1 MSVYST
7 QPLELQGVA
16 TYPLAERKSKVSS
29 ADFARPLAKDP
40 LFSQFWDA
48 LPNIL
53 AAAEI
58 KELVGRLHA
67 ARESGKP
74 ILWGMG
80 GHVIKVGLAPV
91 LIDLMRHGWI
101 QGLAMNGSA
110 AIHDFEIALSGS
122 TSEEVETELRS
133 GHFGMA
139 EETGA
144 GLNRAFQE
152 GAAAELGAGE
162 SIGCW
167 LAARTP
173 PFGHLSLLHSA
184 YERRIP
190 VTVHIAIGGD
200 IIHNHPSVSGEALG
214 KCSHRDFRLLAA
226 LVSGI
231 HDGGAYLNLGSA
243 VILPEVFLK
252 TVTLVR
258 NTGRQLERFTTANF
272 DFIQH
277 YRPTQNVVKR
287 PTAGGGRGFA
297 FTGHHEIMLPLLA
310 AALKLQT

>member
-1 MSVYST
+1 MSIYSIK
-7 QPLELQGVA
+7 PFELRDVA

-29 ADFARPLAKDP
+29 GNFARATSPDST
-40 LFSQFWDA
+40 FNQFWDS

-53 AAAEI
+53 AAAEL
-58 KELVGRLHA
+58 KELVGRLNE
-67 ARESGKP
+67 ARKAGKP

-91 LIDLMRHGWI
+91 LIDLIQNGWV

-110 AIHDFEIALSGS
+110 TIHDFEIALSGS
-122 TSEEVETELRS
+122 TSEEVEVELQS

-144 GLNRAFQE
+144 ELNQALRQ
-152 GAAAELGAGE
+152 GAGGDLGAGE
-162 SIGCW
+162 AIGRW
-167 LAARTP
+167 LAERQP
-173 PFGHLSLLHSA
+173 LFGSLSLQMAA
-184 YERRIP
+184 YENRIP
-190 VTVHIAIGGD
+190 VTVHIAIGSD

-214 KCSHRDFRLLAA
+214 KCSHQDFRLLAS
-226 LVSGI
+226 LVAEM
-231 HDGGAYLNLGSA
+231 DEGGAYINLGSA

-258 NTGRQLERFTTANF
+258 NTGRRLEHFTTANF

-287 PTAGGGRGFA
+287 PTIGGGRGFA
-297 FTGHHEIMLPLLA
+297 FTGHHEIMVPLLA
-310 AALKLQT
+310 AALKQQS